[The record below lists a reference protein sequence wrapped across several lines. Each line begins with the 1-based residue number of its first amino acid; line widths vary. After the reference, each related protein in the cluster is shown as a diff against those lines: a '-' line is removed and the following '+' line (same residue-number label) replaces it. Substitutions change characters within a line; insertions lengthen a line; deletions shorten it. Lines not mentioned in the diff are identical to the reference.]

1 MSTLC
6 TKGLLHACLVIGGLA
21 CLAFAASQQ
30 RYTRMVAV
38 GDQAVAA
45 HRFDTRA
52 YERASHFWFANQ
64 DALLFNQGV
73 LAYKA
78 RNLPRAAESFRQV
91 SQRTTSPTLQMQAY
105 YNLGMVM
112 LALEDGAHAAECFKQ
127 ALRLDPHDAATK
139 FNLERLYHIVLR
151 QEGGYGEAGLK
162 QAPGAGQE
170 EGKGQSGDGHGRST
184 PGAGI

>member
-1 MSTLC
+1 MSPPS
-6 TKGLLHACLVIGGLA
+6 TKNLLHGCLFIGGLA
-21 CLAFAASQQ
+21 CLAFAASQH
-30 RYTRMVAV
+30 RYTRMVAA

-52 YERASHFWFANQ
+52 YERASHFWFANR
-64 DALLFNQGV
+64 DALRFNQGV

-112 LALEDGAHAAECFKQ
+112 LALEDGAHAAECFKE
-127 ALRLDPHDAATK
+127 ALRLDPHDTATK
-139 FNLERLYHIVLR
+139 FNLERLYQLVLR
-151 QEGGYGEAGLK
+151 QEGAHGEAALK

-170 EGKGQSGDGHGRST
+170 EDGEQSGDGHGRST
-184 PGAGI
+184 PRAGI